1 MRRDVLTAV
10 LDYVSQQNATVFISS
25 HLVHELE
32 RICDWVGVMD
42 RGRLVAELPMHSF
55 KNGIKRLRVL
65 NAPALAGDTPFV
77 VLSRDA
83 ANGSAETWVVRGW
96 QPPMSQWF
104 TGVGATLKEVI
115 DLDLEEGFV
124 ELLRTFRVP
133 QA

>member
-1 MRRDVLTAV
+1 M
-10 LDYVSQQNATVFISS
+10 
-25 HLVHELE
+25 
-32 RICDWVGVMD
+32 
-42 RGRLVAELPMHSF
+42 
-55 KNGIKRLRVL
+55 
-65 NAPALAGDTPFV
+65 
-77 VLSRDA
+77 LSRDA